1 VTEQAVIWRADGGV
15 RVLRDGALFAEAG
28 PEDAMALVRG
38 LPALSA
44 PVPAT
49 VPLSRLLFALTGA
62 GFISRDEALA
72 AARTG
77 ALPASLAD
85 VLIADL
91 DADTAFQV
99 ELLWAAMYEA
109 ERASPFWDLV
119 MAAGIATSAQIDD
132 VFRAAGA

>member
-1 VTEQAVIWRADGGV
+1 
-15 RVLRDGALFAEAG
+15 
-28 PEDAMALVRG
+28 LVRG